1 VARFGAQVDAK
12 GIIAPSV
19 EADRAVAYL
28 VKYLT
33 KAIAH
38 THTPLDPDTGR
49 PVETDP
55 RRVAHV
61 DRLTEELRYTPCGPR
76 CANWL
81 RYGVQPKDAGP
92 GLAAGMCPGPAHDR
106 DNAGLGGRRVLVSR
120 HWSGKTLTQ
129 HAADRAAAV
138 RQTLAAAGID
148 APDAGRMAAD
158 VLTDDEDEARYRW
171 EPVEPGEVD
180 YRAAVLHLAH
190 ERHRWRQQY
199 TAAKTHRDGRPPD
212 NTGPPRPSGACG
224 QRFGNDDTEGPTR
237 AATAA

>member
-1 VARFGAQVDAK
+1 VDVK

-38 THTPLDPDTGR
+38 THTPTDPDTGR
-49 PVETDP
+49 PVEVDA
-55 RRVAHV
+55 RRKAHV
-61 DRLTEELRYTPCGPR
+61 DRMAEELRYTPCSPR

-81 RYGVQPKDAGP
+81 RYGVQPKAAGP
-92 GLAAGMCPGPAHDR
+92 GLVAGMCPGPAHDR

-120 HWSGKTLTQ
+120 HWSGKTLAE
-129 HAADRAAAV
+129 HAADRAAVV
-138 RQTLAAAGID
+138 REALVAAGVE

-158 VLTDDEDEARYRW
+158 VLDDHGQARYRW

-199 TAAKTHRDGRPPD
+199 TAAKAAPDGHPPED
-212 NTGPPRPSGACG
+212 TGPPGPPRACG
-224 QRFGNDDTEGPTR
+224 QPFGNSAPPPDQ
-237 AATAA
+237 TAAA